1 MIDIAAAL
9 SALDIEN
16 HVHHHPPVLTV
27 EEARGHWAAI
37 DATHSKNLLLKDAAG
52 TFWLVCMPAEAPL
65 DLKALPAKIGSKRLR
80 FAPAEQLP
88 DLLGVEVGAVS
99 AFAIV
104 NDLPGRVRLVL
115 DAALMAAGW
124 IAFHPLD
131 NRQTIVLTPDGL
143 RTFLASIGREAAEV
157 AL

>member
-65 DLKALPAKIGSKRLR
+65 DLKALDCFP
-80 FAPAEQLP
+80 
-88 DLLGVEVGAVS
+88 S
-99 AFAIV
+99 A
-104 NDLPGRVRLVL
+104 R
-115 DAALMAAGW
+115 
-124 IAFHPLD
+124 
-131 NRQTIVLTPDGL
+131 
-143 RTFLASIGREAAEV
+143 
-157 AL
+157 